1 MSMVIMSLESNIP
14 ISGFATLQI
23 EYTVT
28 VEQVSHDFL
37 TVVAVKKV
45 VLHLVACKL

>member
-1 MSMVIMSLESNIP
+1 MALETNIP
-14 ISGFATLQI
+14 ISGFATLHI

-37 TVVAVKKV
+37 TVVVVAVKKV
-45 VLHLVACKL
+45 VLLLVACKL

>member
-1 MSMVIMSLESNIP
+1 MALEPNIP
-14 ISGFATLQI
+14 ISGFATLHI

-37 TVVAVKKV
+37 TVVVAVKKM
-45 VLHLVACKL
+45 VLLLVACKL

>member
-1 MSMVIMSLESNIP
+1 MSLESNIP

-28 VEQVSHDFL
+28 VEQASHDFL
-37 TVVAVKKV
+37 IVVVAVKS
-45 VLHLVACKL
+45 VLLLVACKL